1 MSRAIDNAGLIH
13 TCIASAAF
21 ATNSSEISKS
31 GMGGRGLNHTAQ
43 SNFHLSQ
50 TKSHANLEFSISVI
64 QGPKQY
70 VSQSIVPQKPN
81 YHSLSNAP
89 SFGKIWVKMFQ
100 NFLLFFFF
108 LFFPHLFSLYLV
120 KPTYHPSTWFL

>member
-31 GMGGRGLNHTAQ
+31 GMGGRGLNHRAQ

-50 TKSHANLEFSISVI
+50 TKSSYQTNRQTKKIPMRTLNF
-64 QGPKQY
+64 P
-70 VSQSIVPQKPN
+70 
-81 YHSLSNAP
+81 SL
-89 SFGKIWVKMFQ
+89 
-100 NFLLFFFF
+100 
-108 LFFPHLFSLYLV
+108 
-120 KPTYHPSTWFL
+120 